1 MPEEAAA
8 AREAEYA
15 ARLLGFL
22 RDLARARRRP
32 SRDLAGHDHVEW
44 LADLPGDVYVE
55 ADAGPGD
62 VLFSVPVIPL
72 TPPVVLEEFD
82 GWLAL
87 RNWYRVLREL
97 AGQEVVLATG
107 LLSWRPAVHDHLLS
121 TPVRIVV
128 DERTERVD
136 VVLTG
141 HTTLRDRELLAGH
154 PGFRPAGWIADA
166 VQNGQGF
173 GLNPSV
179 GDVLRKWSQ
188 TALTGPAEYRE
199 DWTPGTDAGPPAP
212 RIRLAPALVVRPPGR
227 GAVADHHARLL
238 ALLPRRVP
246 DGLARLVSPGRKPQV
261 MHIPERAPETVP
273 DLLAGMLARGHRVL
287 VATSGPGA
295 SAALRAAL
303 PPGLAA
309 LTATDAATGAQ
320 VRDAI
325 SAARPDEA
333 AAAEREK
340 AAARRVAELTEQLDG
355 ESAAPPP
362 DRRDEAPELSWLPV
376 RPDLP
381 PTPPISRS
389 EAAELVV
396 LLAEESPARK
406 ARTRQRDVDP
416 GALPSAAYVRTLVDA
431 EQAAAERAERAR
443 TDLSQRLR
451 DSDVTLLARLDG
463 DASVVAAALRDLG
476 LDGHPGGWNP
486 ADLAVRAFSDA
497 LAERRPLIWARVVEM
512 TSRAQWA
519 ERALAGLGGHRVEL
533 PADADLRGLAA
544 AAQDLRGY
552 LAGGGTL
559 KRGPLRSAAQ
569 RQAETLLATV
579 TVDGAAPTTAELL
592 HLVHTDLMVRI
603 TCRELQY
610 VWEAAGISFP
620 ADLPPAER
628 IARFVRAHA
637 RLARVRDAMP
647 AVDSTRTLLDR
658 NGFGVSLGHPA
669 QWHAYAT
676 ALRNALE
683 GLGVNR
689 ATADLD
695 ALRDSLG
702 PPHADDPPELGA
714 AVAAIEA
721 RDAAAYGRALG
732 ALAEARHERALQ
744 IRCTELLDRVRA
756 VHPDLANLMIATDG
770 DEAWHD
776 RTRRWDDA
784 WAWARRAATAAP
796 PPPAR
801 TELAAA
807 EEELGEARAALATA
821 QAWTAATALADV
833 PAWILPLWRIPDVLP
848 PEPDSFDAVIVDG
861 EHEAG
866 AEALFV
872 LWLAPRAVLVGPA
885 GADLPPPE
893 GPLPATRL
901 PPHLHEAIT
910 PTTTLFTALTGPRTE
925 AEQQHPAPAKTP
937 PRRLDAPPLAPRDTN
952 HPTTRPAPP
961 RRLDAPPLTPPEH
974 PPPRRLDA
982 TSDPE
987 PRPPTIPALW
997 GTPGPHPP
1005 PQPPAKAQDPQP
1017 SEAQTRRP
1025 PSEPET
1031 ETPPDQPHPQDPPR
1045 RQAPPRPPASPQP
1058 SEAQGQPE
1066 TRHPPSQPPSPR
1078 PPEAEAPPGPP
1089 RPQDSPRRQAPP
1101 RPPGSPQPSEAQGQP
1116 ETRRPPTHRP
1126 SPRPLE
1132 AEGMRPTDSPRRR
1145 ESPPPLESHGPSAP
1159 PRRPLPPRSLERQG
1173 PLEAHDPPTPP
1184 RPQNPPRRPDS
1195 SRSQESQGPLESQGP
1210 PTPPRP
1216 EDSPRQEEPPRSPES
1231 HGPLESRRPP
1241 SPPLRPG
1248 SPRPQDAPRQAEAQ
1262 ESRGPLESRRPPAP
1276 SRRPESQGRP
1286 EAPLES
1292 HGPPAPP
1299 RPQDSS
1305 RQPESPGSPESRGSL
1320 ESRRPPAQ
1328 PRRPQTHGRP
1338 EGAHPQDLPR
1348 QPESPES
1355 RGPLE
1360 SRRPP
1365 VPPRQPETQGR
1376 PEGARPQDLP
1386 RPAEAP
1392 ESRRPPSPPRP
1403 QDSPRQAESP
1413 RPPES
1418 RGPLEAR
1425 PPVPPRPQDSPGQ
1438 PESPRSQ
1445 ESRGP
1450 LESRRP
1456 PVPPRRPETQG
1467 RPEGARSQDLP
1478 RQPESPEARR
1488 PASPPLR
1495 PGSARSV
1502 ESPGWAEGARPQ
1514 DSPRRPDSPEARR
1527 PVGPPRRL
1535 ESLRPSESS
1544 GAAGSP
1550 EGRGPVESR
1559 RPSGAPR
1566 VPDVPRRLDSPRR
1579 QPRPPE
1585 EQEQWEPHRPPAPPR
1600 HSRPADSPRA
1610 PEAQGGASS
1619 AGEERREEAG
1629 GPAKVRR
1636 GQSIVGYKRPELV
1649 EIVGRIA
1656 EREPDLTDEQ
1666 LVELVARL
1674 LGCPEDEA
1682 LLVGARLRYAV
1693 ETYRQQSGG

>member
-97 AGQEVVLATG
+97 AGHEVVLATG

-463 DASVVAAALRDLG
+463 DASVVVAALRDLG

-592 HLVHTDLMVRI
+592 HLAHTDLMVRI

-901 PPHLHEAIT
+901 PPHLHETIT

-925 AEQQHPAPAKTP
+925 AEQQDPAPAKT
-937 PRRLDAPPLAPRDTN
+937 
-952 HPTTRPAPP
+952 PP

-1005 PQPPAKAQDPQP
+1005 PSKAQDPPRPQDTPQP

-1031 ETPPDQPHPQDPPR
+1031 ETPPDPPRPQDSPR

-1058 SEAQGQPE
+1058 SEAQQ
-1066 TRHPPSQPPSPR
+1066 
-1078 PPEAEAPPGPP
+1078 
-1089 RPQDSPRRQAPP
+1089 
-1101 RPPGSPQPSEAQGQP
+1101 QP
-1116 ETRRPPTHRP
+1116 ETRRPPTQRS

-1132 AEGMRPTDSPRRR
+1132 AEGMRPTDSPRRP

-1173 PLEAHDPPTPP
+1173 PLESHGPPTPP
-1184 RPQNPPRRPDS
+1184 RPQDSPHRPDS
-1195 SRSQESQGPLESQGP
+1195 PRSQESQGPLESQGP

-1216 EDSPRQEEPPRSPES
+1216 EDSPRQPESARSPES

-1248 SPRPQDAPRQAEAQ
+1248 SPRPQDSPRQAEAPGSQ

-1276 SRRPESQGRP
+1276 PRRPEPQGRP

-1305 RQPESPGSPESRGSL
+1305 RQPESPGSPESRGPL
-1320 ESRRPPAQ
+1320 ESRRPPAP
-1328 PRRPQTHGRP
+1328 PRRPETQGRP
-1338 EGAHPQDLPR
+1338 EGARPQDLPR

-1365 VPPRQPETQGR
+1365 APPRRPETQGR
-1376 PEGARPQDLP
+1376 PEGAHPQDLP

-1392 ESRRPPSPPRP
+1392 ESRRPPSPRP
-1403 QDSPRQAESP
+1403 QDSPRQAEAP
-1413 RPPES
+1413 GPPES
-1418 RGPLEAR
+1418 HGPLESRR
-1425 PPVPPRPQDSPGQ
+1425 PPAPPRRPESQGRPEAPLESHGPPAPPRPQDSPGQ
-1438 PESPRSQ
+1438 PEPPRSPESRGPLESRRPPSPPRPQ
-1445 ESRGP
+1445 DAPRQAEAPGPPESRGP

-1456 PVPPRRPETQG
+1456 PVPPRRPESQG

-1478 RQPESPEARR
+1478 RQAESPGAAEARR

-1495 PGSARSV
+1495 PGSARPS

-1514 DSPRRPDSPEARR
+1514 DSPRRPESPEARR
-1527 PVGPPRRL
+1527 PAGPPRRL
-1535 ESLRPSESS
+1535 EALRPEGAS

>member
-82 GWLAL
+82 GWLGL

-141 HTTLRDRELLAGH
+141 HTSLRDRELLAGH

-166 VQNGQGF
+166 VQHGQGF

-199 DWTPGTDAGPPAP
+199 DWTPGGDAGPPAP

-227 GAVADHHARLL
+227 GGVAEHHARLL
-238 ALLPRRVP
+238 GLLPRRVP
-246 DGLARLVSPGRKPQV
+246 DGLARLVSGRGPQV

-303 PPGLAA
+303 PPGLAE

-325 SAARPDEA
+325 GAARPDEA

-340 AAARRVAELTEQLDG
+340 AAARRVTELTERLDG
-355 ESAAPPP
+355 EPPP

-396 LLAEESPARK
+396 LLAEESAERK

-416 GALPSAAYVRTLVDA
+416 GALPSAAYVRTLIDA

-463 DASVVAAALRDLG
+463 DASVVHAALRDLG

-620 ADLPPAER
+620 ADLPPGER

-695 ALRDSLG
+695 ALRDSIG

-721 RDAAAYGRALG
+721 RDPAAYGRALG
-732 ALAEARHERALQ
+732 ALAEARHERSLQ
-744 IRCTELLDRVRA
+744 IRCTDLLDRVRA
-756 VHPDLANLMIATDG
+756 VHPDLANLLIATDG

-784 WAWARRAATAAP
+784 WAWAHRAATT

-807 EEELGEARAALATA
+807 EEELSEARAALTTA
-821 QAWTAATALADV
+821 QAWTAAAALADV

-872 LWLAPRAVLVGPA
+872 LWLAPRAILVGPA
-885 GADLPPPE
+885 GPDLQPPE

-901 PPHLHEAIT
+901 PPHLHETIT
-910 PTTTLFTALTGPRTE
+910 PTTTLFTALTTPRTE
-925 AEQQHPAPAKTP
+925 AEANPPTAHTP
-937 PRRLDAPPLAPRDTN
+937 PRRLDAPSLPPRDT
-952 HPTTRPAPP
+952 RP
-961 RRLDAPPLTPPEH
+961 TPPN
-974 PPPRRLDA
+974 
-982 TSDPE
+982 
-987 PRPPTIPALW
+987 IPALW

-1005 PQPPAKAQDPQP
+1005 KRRPQEPPPP
-1017 SEAQTRRP
+1017 SEPQEPPETRRP
-1025 PSEPET
+1025 PSQPPAPSRPEPKGPPGPRPPEPPRPPAAPQRHGLPQPST
-1031 ETPPDQPHPQDPPR
+1031 AQGPPDAPQ
-1045 RQAPPRPPASPQP
+1045 RQGSPRPPASPQP
-1058 SEAQGQPE
+1058 AEAQGRPQAHRPSDQRPTPRPPEPADRPGPRPPEPPRSQDAPQRHGSPQPSTAQGPPE
-1066 TRHPPSQPPSPR
+1066 TRRPPSPR
-1078 PPEAEAPPGPP
+1078 PPASARSPESQRPAEP
-1089 RPQDSPRRQAPP
+1089 
-1101 RPPGSPQPSEAQGQP
+1101 
-1116 ETRRPPTHRP
+1116 RRPP
-1126 SPRPLE
+1126 
-1132 AEGMRPTDSPRRR
+1132 
-1145 ESPPPLESHGPSAP
+1145 AP

-1173 PLEAHDPPTPP
+1173 PV
-1184 RPQNPPRRPDS
+1184 
-1195 SRSQESQGPLESQGP
+1195 ESQGPE
-1210 PTPPRP
+1210 
-1216 EDSPRQEEPPRSPES
+1216 
-1231 HGPLESRRPP
+1231 ESRRPP
-1241 SPPLRPG
+1241 APPGRPVPPRSLERRG
-1248 SPRPQDAPRQAEAQ
+1248 PVEPPGPPRPQDAPRRPAPPRRLDSLRSP
-1262 ESRGPLESRRPPAP
+1262 ESPGSPRSPERPGAESRRPPAP
-1276 SRRPESQGRP
+1276 
-1286 EAPLES
+1286 
-1292 HGPPAPP
+1292 
-1299 RPQDSS
+1299 
-1305 RQPESPGSPESRGSL
+1305 
-1320 ESRRPPAQ
+1320 
-1328 PRRPQTHGRP
+1328 
-1338 EGAHPQDLPR
+1338 
-1348 QPESPES
+1348 
-1355 RGPLE
+1355 
-1360 SRRPP
+1360 
-1365 VPPRQPETQGR
+1365 
-1376 PEGARPQDLP
+1376 
-1386 RPAEAP
+1386 
-1392 ESRRPPSPPRP
+1392 
-1403 QDSPRQAESP
+1403 
-1413 RPPES
+1413 
-1418 RGPLEAR
+1418 
-1425 PPVPPRPQDSPGQ
+1425 
-1438 PESPRSQ
+1438 
-1445 ESRGP
+1445 
-1450 LESRRP
+1450 
-1456 PVPPRRPETQG
+1456 
-1467 RPEGARSQDLP
+1467 
-1478 RQPESPEARR
+1478 
-1488 PASPPLR
+1488 
-1495 PGSARSV
+1495 
-1502 ESPGWAEGARPQ
+1502 
-1514 DSPRRPDSPEARR
+1514 
-1527 PVGPPRRL
+1527 PRRL
-1535 ESLRPSESS
+1535 DSPLRSETPRPSGEQ
-1544 GAAGSP
+1544 
-1550 EGRGPVESR
+1550 GPVESR
-1559 RPSGAPR
+1559 RPA
-1566 VPDVPRRLDSPRR
+1566 VPPRRSDSPRSPETR
-1579 QPRPPE
+1579 DVAESRRP
-1585 EQEQWEPHRPPAPPR
+1585 
-1600 HSRPADSPRA
+1600 S
-1610 PEAQGGASS
+1610 
-1619 AGEERREEAG
+1619 GEEHGAQ
-1629 GPAKVRR
+1629 AKVRR

-1656 EREPDLTDEQ
+1656 EREPELTDDQ

-1693 ETYRQQSGG
+1693 ETYRQQSDG